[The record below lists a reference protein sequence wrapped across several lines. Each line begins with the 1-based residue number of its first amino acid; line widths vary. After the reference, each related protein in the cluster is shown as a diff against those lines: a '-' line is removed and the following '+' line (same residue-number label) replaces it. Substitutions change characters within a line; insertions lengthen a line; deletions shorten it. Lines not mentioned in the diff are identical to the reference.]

1 MMHFS
6 DMLEYNWL
14 ASFNIW
20 IDDKFRSAQKTN
32 TLLGPKKQGALG
44 TKVPLLSVPLDF
56 LA

>member
-1 MMHFS
+1 MVHFS

-20 IDDKFRSAQKTN
+20 IDEKFRSAQQTN
-32 TLLGPKKQGALG
+32 TLLGRKKQGALG
-44 TKVPLLSVPLDF
+44 TEVQLLSVPLDF